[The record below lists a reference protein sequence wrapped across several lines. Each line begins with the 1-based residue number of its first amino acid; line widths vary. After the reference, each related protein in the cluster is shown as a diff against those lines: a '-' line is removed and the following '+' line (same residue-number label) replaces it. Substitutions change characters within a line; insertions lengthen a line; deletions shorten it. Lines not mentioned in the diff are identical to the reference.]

1 VRRRRFLLSIT
12 CCLILTACTIP
23 PLRDEI
29 EVGRDRY
36 AIFVAGGGRAGGDLY
51 AIRAEGGAAFPLT
64 YTNVGEMLPA
74 LSPDG
79 FAVAFLRSASLRDST
94 PGTVWVMNLLNG
106 ADREIALPKGAGRPR
121 RVGWSR
127 DGARVVVETATGL
140 FESGTPAT
148 PAPPR
153 PVPAEQRVDAESSLA
168 VLLGSPS
175 FTRVMPCDEA
185 GALCVRGRDGPPAL
199 LARHAKDPLRWGADS
214 VAYFVGPELEIRP
227 LGPGRVRRLAWSTAP
242 RNPRQMTMFDG
253 GR

>member
-1 VRRRRFLLSIT
+1 VPHRRFPHSTI
-12 CCLILTACTIP
+12 CCLLLTACTIP

-51 AIRAEGGAAFPLT
+51 AIRAEGGAALPLT

-79 FAVAFLRSASLRDST
+79 FAVAFLRGASLRDST

-106 ADREIALPKGAGRPR
+106 ADREITLPKSAGRPR
-121 RVGWSR
+121 RVGWSH

-140 FESGTPAT
+140 FESGTPAA

-153 PVPAEQRVDAESSLA
+153 PVPPEQRADAESSLA

-175 FTRVMPCDEA
+175 FTRVVPCDEA
-185 GALCVRGRDGPPAL
+185 GALCVRGRAGLPAL
-199 LARHAKDPLRWGADS
+199 LARHARDPVRWGTDS
-214 VAYFVGPELEIRP
+214 VAYFVGSALEIRP
-227 LGPGRVRRLAWSTAP
+227 LGPGRTRRLTWSAAP

-253 GR
+253 RR